1 VIRNAVLHLAN
12 EQPLLA
18 DLFEIPRSS
27 DTGLVCTNLRTT
39 AGARPIFVDKS
50 ESIFFFPY
58 GFVRFVEVPPG
69 TAGPPALGPGAASH
83 ESAPAP
89 GDSASAPG
97 DSASAGAEGA
107 PDPAEKG
114 PTPAADHEI
123 DEDFLRRVREA

>member
-18 DLFEIPRSS
+18 DLFELPRSS

-69 TAGPPALGPGAASH
+69 AAGPPALGPGTASD
-83 ESAPAP
+83 ESASTS
-89 GDSASAPG
+89 GDSASA
-97 DSASAGAEGA
+97 AGESG

-114 PTPAADHEI
+114 PAPAADHEI